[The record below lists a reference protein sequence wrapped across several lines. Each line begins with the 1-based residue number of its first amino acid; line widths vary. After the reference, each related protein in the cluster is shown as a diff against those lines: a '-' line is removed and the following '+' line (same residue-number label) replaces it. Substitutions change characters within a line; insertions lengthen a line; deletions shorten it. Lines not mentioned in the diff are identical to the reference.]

1 MNLEDTPPGLYGRP
15 PNFGGYFLS
24 ETSKFFARHPI
35 LCVKFGGLQFATQK
49 NILRNSEV
57 SHSVSAGCP
66 PISFFLRIDLRI
78 PSKFFVWEHRYFG
91 TVLYRT
97 AVSVC
102 CPLPYVKI
110 GLREGRGIES
120 RRAQIFLLF
129 WDSTGQLYM
138 SAVLREDPKGS
149 DCGRVA
155 GSIPDEL
162 RFFIFLYC
170 TGQLYLSALRARK
183 IYIRYPPY

>member
-1 MNLEDTPPGLYGRP
+1 MAQFIDQLFCPNMRGLLIVKIRLREVAGSIPDELRFFIIILGQYCTGQL
-15 PNFGGYFLS
+15 YLS
-24 ETSKFFARHPI
+24 
-35 LCVKFGGLQFATQK
+35 
-49 NILRNSEV
+49 
-57 SHSVSAGCP
+57 
-66 PISFFLRIDLRI
+66 
-78 PSKFFVWEHRYFG
+78 
-91 TVLYRT
+91 
-97 AVSVC
+97 AVFY
-102 CPLPYVKI
+102 PLPYVKI

-162 RFFIFLYC
+162 RFFIILYC
-170 TGQLYLSALRARK
+170 TGQLSVSVSRDRFPTSSDFVLYIVQGSFLYLSALRARK

>member
-1 MNLEDTPPGLYGRP
+1 MALLIDQLFCPNMRGLLNSKDPIAGGRGIDSRQAQIFYY
-15 PNFGGYFLS
+15 NFGTGQLYLS
-24 ETSKFFARHPI
+24 
-35 LCVKFGGLQFATQK
+35 
-49 NILRNSEV
+49 
-57 SHSVSAGCP
+57 
-66 PISFFLRIDLRI
+66 
-78 PSKFFVWEHRYFG
+78 
-91 TVLYRT
+91 
-97 AVSVC
+97 AVFY
-102 CPLPYVKI
+102 PLPYVKI

-138 SAVLREDPKGS
+138 SGS

-155 GSIPDEL
+155 GSIPEEL
-162 RFFIFLYC
+162 RFFIILYC

>member
-1 MNLEDTPPGLYGRP
+1 MAQFIDQLFCPNMRGLLIVKIRLREVAGSIPDELRFFIIILGQYCTGQL
-15 PNFGGYFLS
+15 YLS
-24 ETSKFFARHPI
+24 
-35 LCVKFGGLQFATQK
+35 
-49 NILRNSEV
+49 
-57 SHSVSAGCP
+57 
-66 PISFFLRIDLRI
+66 
-78 PSKFFVWEHRYFG
+78 
-91 TVLYRT
+91 
-97 AVSVC
+97 AVFY
-102 CPLPYVKI
+102 PLPYVKI

-138 SAVLREDPKGS
+138 SGS

-155 GSIPDEL
+155 GSIPEEL
-162 RFFIFLYC
+162 RFFIILYC